1 MSAVI
6 KFPGASAPIQ
16 QPVSRG
22 CNVDDNRRSGYVLL
36 FKSMKDSPFYKDPSR
51 KALWIHLLIEAVHER
66 TESTFNG
73 NRLTL
78 TRGQVVGSARYL
90 GEACGV
96 SEDSARRSLDAF
108 EREGMITRFSKQGT
122 KGYTLIT
129 ILNYDPYQRGVS
141 EHIGAELAAE
151 LEPASE
157 KGLEGVSQS
166 DCAEL
171 PAEFHAE
178 DLNNINNKTNKDL
191 KPFSSKNADALSDAG
206 SDGPVSAPV
215 EKVRPDAA
223 VQTPSGKFWGTQDDL
238 TAAEFIHG
246 KVLVVNPTAK
256 APNWPQWANE
266 IRLMRELDGRTHH
279 EICSLFKW
287 ANLDPFW
294 SANVLCPKTLRKQWD
309 KLTAKR
315 AGVVR
320 QPTRGEEWDLTKTM
334 TAEKLNQLIGEG
346 F

>member
-51 KALWIHLLIEAVHER
+51 KALWIHLLIEAVHEL

-108 EREGMITRFSKQGT
+108 EREGMITRISKQGT

-141 EHIGAELAAE
+141 EHIGAELPAE
-151 LEPASE
+151 LEPASD
-157 KGLEGVSQS
+157 KGLEVVSQS
-166 DCAEL
+166 DGAEL
-171 PAEFHAE
+171 SAEFHAE
-178 DLNNINNKTNKDL
+178 DLNNINNKTSTDL
-191 KPFSSKNADALSDAG
+191 KDYCSVSGETKRREKVQVSPDALA
-206 SDGPVSAPV
+206 VLTHLNTTNNRRY
-215 EKVRPDAA
+215 RPSKASLQHINARLGEGGTVAELQLVIDYK
-223 VQTPSGKFWGTQDDL
+223 TEHWGGNL
-238 TAAEFIHG
+238 KMAEFLRPATLFAPQKFEGYLASAHRWHELGRPSYANGEWGGHG
-246 KVLVVNPTAK
+246 SKRTLGNLVA
-256 APNWPQWANE
+256 AQQA
-266 IRLMRELDGRTHH
+266 
-279 EICSLFKW
+279 
-287 ANLDPFW
+287 A
-294 SANVLCPKTLRKQWD
+294 Q
-309 KLTAKR
+309 
-315 AGVVR
+315 
-320 QPTRGEEWDLTKTM
+320 
-334 TAEKLNQLIGEG
+334 QLIASGAVSYDDDTPL
-346 F
+346 